1 MSELVADGLELRAPT
16 SGYFF
21 EIKVGGPDAHASVRG
36 EDVIIPGKSGRVAMS
51 RVRDVRL
58 VTLYGIVMGEEGGG
72 DTARESFRTRMDALK
87 AVFDPVE
94 APFPLTIHSPLH
106 GVSGT
111 ATLNVR
117 FLRFVDMD
125 HSEAYRV
132 MDIECECVDDPPE
145 WVITS

>member
-1 MSELVADGLELRAPT
+1 VSELVADGLELRAPD

-21 EIKVGGPDAHASVRG
+21 EIKAGGPDAHPSVRG
-36 EDVIIPGKSGRVAMS
+36 EDVVIPGKDGRIPMN
-51 RVRDVRL
+51 RVLDVRL
-58 VTLYGIVMGEEGGG
+58 VTLYGIVMGDGTG
-72 DTARESFRTRMDALK
+72 DSARTSFRSRMDALK

-94 APFPLTIHSPLH
+94 PPFPLTIHSPLH

-117 FLRFVDMD
+117 FLRFVESA
-125 HSEAYRV
+125 HSEVYRI

-145 WVITS
+145 WVIGS